1 MFSLLRSG
9 GIVRFLDLRSRA
21 RKSIFHPTIGF
32 LTCGGSALAGIAF
45 FKGTQYEAALPL
57 AFLLVVT
64 TAALL
69 WGCAGAMA
77 GLLCGAAMFA
87 FLLFPPIGSLAVSDN
102 VARANLGWM
111 LLLGIPTTFLLARA
125 PR

>member
-1 MFSLLRSG
+1 MKVVSFG
-9 GIVRFLDLRSRA
+9 SRL
-21 RKSIFHPTIGF
+21 RKSISHSALGF
-32 LTCGGSALAGIAF
+32 LTCSASAMAGIAL
-45 FKGTQYEAALPL
+45 FKGTRYEAALPL

-87 FLLFPPIGSLAVSDN
+87 SFLFPPIGSLAVSSD

-111 LLLGIPTTFLLARA
+111 LLLGIPSAFLLARA

>member
-1 MFSLLRSG
+1 MFLGLGPR
-9 GIVRFLDLRSRA
+9 V
-21 RKSIFHPTIGF
+21 RKSILHPVIGF
-32 LTCGGSALAGIAF
+32 LTCTASALAGIVLLR
-45 FKGTQYEAALPL
+45 GTQYDVVLPL

-64 TAALL
+64 MTALL

-87 FLLFPPIGSLAVSDN
+87 FLLFPPIGSLSVSSAA
-102 VARANLGWM
+102 ARENLGWM
-111 LLLGIPTTFLLARA
+111 LLLGIPTAFLLARA